1 MGRREPEFPNDL
13 LAGLHVL
20 VVEDNVEARDLFR
33 TILEYAGALVS
44 VASDA
49 KQALALCQHIVPDV
63 LVADIVM
70 PERDGFWLLEQLRAG
85 EPRPAALP
93 AVAVTGRAERSSRFA
108 AAGFAAH
115 LTKPVDPWEL
125 CRVVAHLGRRR

>member
-1 MGRREPEFPNDL
+1 MFPSDL

-20 VVEDNVEARDLFR
+20 VVEDNAEARDLFK
-33 TILEYAGALVS
+33 TILEYAGALVA

-49 KQALALCQHIVPDV
+49 KQALAMCQYIVPDV

-70 PERDGFWLLEQLRAG
+70 PDHDGFWLLEQLRAG
-85 EPRPAALP
+85 GPPTAAIP
-93 AVAVTGRAERSSRFA
+93 AVAVTGRAVQPGSRFA

-115 LTKPVDPWEL
+115 LQKPVDPWEL
-125 CRVVAHLGRRR
+125 CRMVDHLGRKR